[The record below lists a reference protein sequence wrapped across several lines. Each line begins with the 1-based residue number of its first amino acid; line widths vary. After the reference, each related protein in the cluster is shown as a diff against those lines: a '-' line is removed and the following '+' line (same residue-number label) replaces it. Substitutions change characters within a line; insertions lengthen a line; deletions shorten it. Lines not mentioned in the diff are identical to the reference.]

1 MKRLSGPTKKP
12 YRLLPPKRASGFGRP
27 YRERIGM
34 SSIVAQPADALVDSI
49 GVNTHFG
56 YTDKP
61 YFSRFAE
68 VKAKLGALGVRH
80 IRDGADECEQ
90 IARNIRDVCQSFGMG
105 VLQGVGPRV
114 ASPTPWQGKLDP
126 AGRVL
131 ITIKTRYGSC
141 CQAIEGPNEYDV
153 THNNPRLEAA
163 DTEAA

>member
-1 MKRLSGPTKKP
+1 MG
-12 YRLLPPKRASGFGRP
+12 
-27 YRERIGM
+27 RERRSM
-34 SSIVAQPADALVDSI
+34 SSTLARPADALVDSI

-80 IRDGADECEQ
+80 IRDGADEREE
-90 IARNIRDVCQSFGMG
+90 IARNIRNVCHSFGIR

-131 ITIKTRYGSC
+131 ITIKTRYGAPAVRPSK
-141 CQAIEGPNEYDV
+141 AP
-153 THNNPRLEAA
+153 TS
-163 DTEAA
+163 TT